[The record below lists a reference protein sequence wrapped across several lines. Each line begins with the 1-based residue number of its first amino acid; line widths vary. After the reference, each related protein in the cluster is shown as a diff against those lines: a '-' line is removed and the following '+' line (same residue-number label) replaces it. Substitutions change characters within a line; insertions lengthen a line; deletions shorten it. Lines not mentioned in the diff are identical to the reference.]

1 MRLAM
6 RRPKR
11 TLGHRNTAELALETN
26 REKMRGGGDGEKKRG
41 REGGTERNKYLISSR
56 GCSVRIYSKKK
67 HEKKSEKKVGGSGEE
82 GRGGRMDGRTNGW
95 TQRRD
100 LESKKANYPARLLG
114 STGRGSD
121 ASY

>member
-26 REKMRGGGDGEKKRG
+26 REKTREGGDGEKKRG
-41 REGGTERNKYLISSR
+41 RQGGREGGMERNKYLISSR

-67 HEKKSEKKVGGSGEE
+67 HEKK
-82 GRGGRMDGRTNGW
+82 
-95 TQRRD
+95 
-100 LESKKANYPARLLG
+100 
-114 STGRGSD
+114 
-121 ASY
+121 